1 MAIKASD
8 IMSRNVITAAPD
20 DTIRQIAKIFVE
32 HAISAVPI
40 CDDKDHVL
48 GIISEGDILLPLRRS
63 AVQRRTRWLDLLAE
77 GDSLSQDF
85 IDYLKETGRHAD
97 QLMTKDVI
105 SATEE
110 TSLSELAELMVDR
123 KIKRIPILHDGHL
136 VGIVSRAD
144 IVKALANNPDAE
156 S

>member
-1 MAIKASD
+1 MGSRGVRADAS
-8 IMSRNVITAAPD
+8 
-20 DTIRQIAKIFVE
+20 F
-32 HAISAVPI
+32 
-40 CDDKDHVL
+40 
-48 GIISEGDILLPLRRS
+48 ILLPAYRSDRFHCGSHLPLRRS

-97 QLMTKDVI
+97 ELMTKDVI